1 MAWYNTKV
9 GGWFAKKFDSLNTV
23 VQAFIVPFGFIA
35 VGKQMYDA
43 QKEAQKAQEEA
54 EKQSKRTSGLNG
66 DVSNLPYIKGSKNT
80 TATGQTQPYII
91 GRHLF
96 TPYILNGGGGS
107 SSGYHKIDGNYG
119 ENQYYNVVLEGG
131 FNKQLIESLS
141 VGDVKVADFSGDTEP
156 QEGKKY
162 FDSTS
167 YFADA
172 DSFIEIS
179 QDGKGFDYADFN
191 KKIVET
197 ESNEQIKDRDNED
210 YEPLIFTLDK
220 NAMAA
225 DVTIMFNGL
234 YAVDNNGN
242 KKAKTRTITP
252 EWSSN
257 YLDLLNSGEDVS
269 RATWHTF
276 YFRQVYKKTITTYK
290 TGYYKGP
297 QISWYVRGAT
307 ASEST
312 AQRNAAKQKGV
323 FDKSNWIFSSG
334 DDIKNNDNTT
344 YEVIYKTVSKS
355 VKQGNRYLTKS
366 YIQSTTIKVTQTIT
380 TTVTETKNSNSFT
393 FNKQSQIRFNAHADF
408 SFADRFNTVT
418 DSDGNTTYQRKEN
431 PIVLRISNGDNKDE
445 YARGDCYVQYVQSTC
460 FNETESKENKKLVA
474 EKVIADREAKLSTL
488 IGICIKATKANESKL
503 DKISVI
509 TNGLAPYLDDS
520 GEWVKDSD
528 GNLLKE
534 PTSNIASWT
543 LEILTSST
551 HTPSMLSLDEI
562 DLDTFKEWYK
572 YCEDY
577 GLNVNK
583 VLTAGATKESI
594 ISSLVSAGRAVLYQD
609 VASGLLCVSWDRVQ
623 SEPKMLLNSQN
634 MVNFS
639 WTKDITKHPD
649 GVKLTFVDAEN
660 NAYDTDSVIRMY
672 EQYASDGADQWENSE
687 NRDYDAEL
695 TEIEAYGVTDRVQAY
710 CYMDYVMRCARLRL
724 KEASCTIGKE
734 GAFLRPY
741 DRVQV
746 QHWAIGRGKGSTRV
760 KSVIKDNSNNIIG
773 ITTTEPVMMSASES
787 SPIYIQCTGGES
799 VEVKS
804 IEGTLTETRGNEID
818 FSSTFSGTI
827 RVGDI
832 VSYGIADNSES
843 EVVVEDFIVRTVQ
856 PSGNN
861 YTLSLTEYDERIFD
875 IGTIPEYE
883 SPLSVNGDIR
893 QGTLPDST
901 DYTAEELELL
911 KKRTDTI
918 EGKETSDETPSTPS
932 VRAKA
937 EKDGIKIY
945 CTPYGKALAD
955 TAKGY
960 KVILYKGDSDETGT
974 ELSSNSSEFTYS
986 FVRSTDGYLE
996 AETLSTWKVKA
1007 KTVNIYENESEYS
1020 VSVNVDVS
1028 DYGTWLFSAPSTIE
1042 ANAVKDGINIKWTP
1056 AVPSDFYGSV
1066 SYNVSIK
1073 YNGTK
1078 RANIS
1083 TATKTASYT
1092 FKRSVDGYPEKKSVY
1107 DALTD
1112 EEKEALT
1119 KTTSLGLYTVE
1130 IEAVDSVTKVSET
1143 SESVDLDDTDYE
1155 TWFTPS
1161 MDSVSLIPSKDS
1173 LNAKWNVGS
1182 TATYGDIR
1190 YKVTFLYNGE
1200 TLQTASQAI
1209 GNIAD
1214 YVFDRDSD
1222 KDGYPEK
1229 TAVLDSLTQL
1239 GYETK
1244 GRDIS
1249 LYSVKVEAYTLQV
1262 KGYTSTL
1269 TKKCSVQGYGTWLP
1283 NTNNALTINATQSG
1297 LSCEITT
1304 NPLTTEY
1311 GLPYSYEWGIKKG
1324 ENAEWESFISDSAV
1338 YEYVFN
1344 EEYPEVDDLLKWQ
1357 VRARPLSIAGL
1368 TSLYY
1373 KTAAPD
1379 VTSYGTWKLNKPEV
1393 ATRVSDRTITLI
1405 ISQPAMSAEQY
1416 GNVRYRIKIRKPS
1429 SDGTG
1434 EWFKPAR
1441 TLDPYAD
1448 EDNYKDGDGYIE
1460 TGNVYTQTMPLT
1472 GQTNKSLCDTL
1483 YQFAVT
1489 AVNEAGVS
1497 ETNDTVFETAL
1508 CTNIQDI
1515 VKANETA
1522 KSAYISKLS
1531 AISANIGTIRQ
1542 GTLSGN
1548 DYNYWNLSTFTD
1560 EDTKKKHWQGA
1571 MRVGGEDQYLLVK
1584 PRIKNEEIQG
1594 YDITFKV
1601 GNFEISSSAS
1611 NINGELVI
1619 MESADS
1625 LDRTRISPKGTFYEH
1640 RETKDSEWNVIS
1652 QMTTAGIL
1660 TNALISDRSLV
1671 VTNMSV
1677 QDRRKIGHDI
1687 GRAYLSDSSRVWHFD
1702 TDLNDQ
1708 NQETDLVIKK
1718 NGDVSLVG
1726 SETEGNID
1734 FTPAILA
1741 VAPYS
1746 EIAKSLFGQYEITKT
1761 VASTA
1766 KSANVLTVDFWL
1778 QYIWCENQILFD
1790 VGTTNDKIRLAV
1802 QENEI
1807 YFNTPEEGE
1816 VVWNTEQETLGDVIV
1831 WNEPAEESSIVLHYG
1846 TSNPTPDSNNYA
1858 TLTSKGVN
1866 LEPNKW
1872 LHVGIVFGADSV
1884 AVYLDKAK
1892 IEFTRYEKAS
1902 DDVEIVLNK
1911 NGDTL
1916 GNTFILDELFID
1928 SSTAE
1933 DFESFAKNTDARVPW
1948 GKLDY
1953 TSKHFVLDADRLQ
1966 TNILDDLLKRVSAL
1980 ESK

>member
-1 MAWYNTKV
+1 MANTFKKIVKKV
-9 GGWFAKKFDSLNTV
+9 KNGLKGAGKHLKNFGSAVVSHVKAFGEWCADGARYWIKEWIGIEDPAKS
-23 VQAFIVPFGFIA
+23 
-35 VGKQMYDA
+35 
-43 QKEAQKAQEEA
+43 
-54 EKQSKRTSGLNG
+54 
-66 DVSNLPYIKGSKNT
+66 NT
-80 TATGQTQPYII
+80 TEEKTLPSIRGAS
-91 GRHLF
+91 
-96 TPYILNGGGGS
+96 NS
-107 SSGYHKIDGNYG
+107 
-119 ENQYYNVVLEGG
+119 
-131 FNKQLIESLS
+131 
-141 VGDVKVADFSGDTEP
+141 
-156 QEGKKY
+156 
-162 FDSTS
+162 
-167 YFADA
+167 
-172 DSFIEIS
+172 S
-179 QDGKGFDYADFN
+179 QDGKPFPMVIGKSLYTPCYIGNPYTLLDGNDGENQFYYALFLLGYNDIEATNFKLEEVDIASNSAKVSSGEITIDSASPKFKNGGCKLEIQTSEECSLYNAKVIQESLGFELLNADGN
-191 KKIVET
+191 
-197 ESNEQIKDRDNED
+197 
-210 YEPLIFTLDK
+210 PLIARRFSASYPMKCELE
-220 NAMAA
+220 
-225 DVTIMFNGL
+225 FNLAGL
-234 YAVDNNGN
+234 YNTANDDGAV
-242 KKAKTRTITP
+242 K
-252 EWSSN
+252 
-257 YLDLLNSGEDVS
+257 
-269 RATWHTF
+269 
-276 YFRQVYKKTITTYK
+276 
-290 TGYYKGP
+290 
-297 QISWYVRGAT
+297 
-307 ASEST
+307 SESVSIAIGYSLDGGT
-312 AQRNAAKQKGV
+312 TWKAFNAITQTGDTKISSKVGTINTGDETGNVRICTLTAAKQKEIRLV
-323 FDKSNWIFSSG
+323 ASQSFTYSEAVSTL
-334 DDIKNNDNTT
+334 NN
-344 YEVIYKTVSKS
+344 VVQFRIW
-355 VKQGNRYLTKS
+355 R
-366 YIQSTTIKVTQTIT
+366 
-380 TTVTETKNSNSFT
+380 TETKSTDTRYVDSISLATIRTWCYDREKSLEQGKLVADVPMIEEKRKLTTRLAVKIKASDDLTDTLNKINCIVQSKCRTWNGSQWSTTKTATSNPAAVALEIMTSKMLG
-393 FNKQSQIRFNAHADF
+393 NYAYKDSQIDLQSFGEFYNFCESHTIVKNGSEVKAPFAVGGVLTKEKKLKDLINLILSTGRSYLTMNGNKYSVMTDKPQTLPVTILNNHKILTSGASNTKSFDEIPDVYVVSFVNEQINYENDTITVYADGVDRTRTDLKKEKLDLTFVTAPNLAWSIARYKLAKQKLRPESWVRDVGIDGFLINVGNLVAIQDDTINVGIGDGGEIKELIYDDSQNYILGFRIEGGIQF
-408 SFADRFNTVT
+408 SDKSKTYGVQIEQKLGVDSSVKADRFRNEALKITEEKLFT
-418 DSDGNTTYQRKEN
+418 EFYFK
-431 PIVLRISNGDNKDE
+431 NK
-445 YARGDCYVQYVQSTC
+445 
-460 FNETESKENKKLVA
+460 
-474 EKVIADREAKLSTL
+474 I
-488 IGICIKATKANESKL
+488 
-503 DKISVI
+503 
-509 TNGLAPYLDDS
+509 
-520 GEWVKDSD
+520 
-528 GNLLKE
+528 
-534 PTSNIASWT
+534 
-543 LEILTSST
+543 
-551 HTPSMLSLDEI
+551 
-562 DLDTFKEWYK
+562 
-572 YCEDY
+572 
-577 GLNVNK
+577 
-583 VLTAGATKESI
+583 
-594 ISSLVSAGRAVLYQD
+594 
-609 VASGLLCVSWDRVQ
+609 
-623 SEPKMLLNSQN
+623 LNS
-634 MVNFS
+634 
-639 WTKDITKHPD
+639 
-649 GVKLTFVDAEN
+649 
-660 NAYDTDSVIRMY
+660 
-672 EQYASDGADQWENSE
+672 
-687 NRDYDAEL
+687 
-695 TEIEAYGVTDRVQAY
+695 
-710 CYMDYVMRCARLRL
+710 
-724 KEASCTIGKE
+724 
-734 GAFLRPY
+734 
-741 DRVQV
+741 
-746 QHWAIGRGKGSTRV
+746 
-760 KSVIKDNSNNIIG
+760 G
-773 ITTTEPVMMSASES
+773 IVPS
-787 SPIYIQCTGGES
+787 
-799 VEVKS
+799 
-804 IEGTLTETRGNEID
+804 
-818 FSSTFSGTI
+818 
-827 RVGDI
+827 VGDI
-832 VSYGIADNSES
+832 CSFGVFNSETVDCLCISKADNGDGTFSLGLVPYQEGVYTADKAEIPEFNS
-843 EVVVEDFIVRTVQ
+843 RMTSSSIITAFPVVEKTYATITDL
-856 PSGNN
+856 NN
-861 YTLSLTEYDERIFD
+861 AQKVI
-875 IGTIPEYE
+875 
-883 SPLSVNGDIR
+883 
-893 QGTLPDST
+893 QGKT
-901 DYTAEELELL
+901 
-911 KKRTDTI
+911 
-918 EGKETSDETPSTPS
+918 ETPSTPS

-974 ELSSNSSEFTYS
+974 ELSSNSSEFMYS
-986 FVRSTDGYLE
+986 FVRSADGYLE
-996 AETLSTWKVKA
+996 ADTLSTWKVKA

-1020 VSVNVDVS
+1020 VSVSVDVS

-1042 ANAVKDGINIKWTP
+1042 ANAVKDGINVKWTP
-1056 AVPSDFYGSV
+1056 AVPSNFYGSL

-1073 YNGTK
+1073 YNGTE

-1092 FKRSVDGYPEKKSVY
+1092 FKRSADGYPEKKSVY

-1119 KTTSLGLYTVE
+1119 KTASLGLYTVE
-1130 IEAVDSVTKVSET
+1130 IEAVDSVTKVSKT
-1143 SESVDLDDTDYE
+1143 SESVNLDDTDYE

-1161 MDSVSLIPSKDS
+1161 MDSVSLVPSKDS
-1173 LNAKWNVGS
+1173 LNARWSVGS

-1190 YKVTFLYNGE
+1190 YKVTLLYNGE
-1200 TLQTASQAI
+1200 TLQTASQAV
-1209 GNIAD
+1209 GNTAD

-1229 TAVLDSLTQL
+1229 TTVLDSLTQL

-1262 KGYTSTL
+1262 KGYTSAL

-1283 NTNNALTINATQSG
+1283 NTNNVLTVNATQSG

-1338 YEYVFN
+1338 YEYAFN
-1344 EEYPEVDDLLKWQ
+1344 EEYPEADDLLKWQ

-1405 ISQPAMSAEQY
+1405 MSQPAMSAEQY

-1548 DYNYWNLSTFTD
+1548 DYNYWNLSTFMD

-1652 QMTTAGIL
+1652 QMTTTGIL
-1660 TNALISDRSLV
+1660 TNVLISDRSLV

-1718 NGDVSLVG
+1718 NGDISLVD

-1790 VGTTNDKIRLAV
+1790 VGTTNDKIRLVV

-1816 VVWNTEQETLGDVIV
+1816 VVWNTDQETSGDVIV
-1831 WNEPAEESSIVLHYG
+1831 WNEPAEESSMVSHYSA
-1846 TSNPTPDSNNYA
+1846 SNPSPDSNNYA
-1858 TLTSKGVN
+1858 ILTSKGIN
-1866 LEPNKW
+1866 LESNKW
-1872 LHVGIVFGADSV
+1872 LHVGIVFSADSV

-1902 DDVEIVLNK
+1902 DAVEIVLNK

-1953 TSKHFVLDADRLQ
+1953 TSKHFVLDADGLQ
-1966 TNILDDLLKRVSAL
+1966 TNILDDLLKRVSVL